1 MMPVKLSLR
10 LRRLHQKQHRARELL
25 QRLNQLLVKNL
36 LLRLNRQ
43 EMGLR
48 KRQLVISLLEPNQH
62 HPREVQ
68 KHQAKGLLQ
77 LNHRARNLLQLGL
90 LKLSQQAGQVDNEQL
105 NQQAIGFQL
114 LNQRLRLLQ
123 VHQQANKYEDK
134 NEEQEELHRVNDCLF
149 CITPL

>member
-114 LNQRLRLLQ
+114 LNQKLQLLQ
-123 VHQQANKYEDK
+123 IYQQANKYEDK
-134 NEEQEELHRVNDCLF
+134 NEEQEELHRDDDSLF

>member
-1 MMPVKLSLR
+1 MDCPRLVAIIVIVRMMPVKLSLR

-114 LNQRLRLLQ
+114 LNQKLQLLQ
-123 VHQQANKYEDK
+123 IYQQAN
-134 NEEQEELHRVNDCLF
+134 
-149 CITPL
+149 

>member
-1 MMPVKLSLR
+1 MVAVIVIVRMMPVKLSLR

-114 LNQRLRLLQ
+114 LNQKLQLLQ
-123 VHQQANKYEDK
+123 IYQQAN
-134 NEEQEELHRVNDCLF
+134 
-149 CITPL
+149 

>member
-105 NQQAIGFQL
+105 NQQAIGFQSL
-114 LNQRLRLLQ
+114 
-123 VHQQANKYEDK
+123 K
-134 NEEQEELHRVNDCLF
+134 
-149 CITPL
+149 

>member
-1 MMPVKLSLR
+1 MDCPRLVAIIVIVRMMPVKLSLR

-105 NQQAIGFQL
+105 NQQAIGFQS
-114 LNQRLRLLQ
+114 LN
-123 VHQQANKYEDK
+123 
-134 NEEQEELHRVNDCLF
+134 
-149 CITPL
+149 

>member
-134 NEEQEELHRVNDCLF
+134 NEEQ
-149 CITPL
+149 